1 METEGV
7 GVKQE
12 EQWLMG
18 GETMAELKE
27 EAASYSS
34 LWKLGRE
41 PGFECWTACVC
52 MDEGERQC
60 VCALICV
67 LHVSV
72 RVLQPS
78 LQFKHSLGCHYGLI
92 TMSVWLMVRGRALIV
107 LSLKYS
113 TLETTLPTIL
123 PPALAFCHGHL
134 WRQRPPRWMW
144 RLHRQLAFVLH
155 PAGSLK
161 GESWVKGWRLEVK
174 DPRRPPRSSPW
185 WWSQT
190 IHWWSFTSSPSVY
203 LLCSAFEI

>member
-1 METEGV
+1 
-7 GVKQE
+7 
-12 EQWLMG
+12 MG
-18 GETMAELKE
+18 GGTMAELKE

-34 LWKLGRE
+34 LWKLGRK

-52 MDEGERQC
+52 MNEGERQC

-92 TMSVWLMVRGRALIV
+92 TVSVWLMARGPALIV
-107 LSLKYS
+107 LSLNYS
-113 TLETTLPTIL
+113 TLETTLPTIP

-134 WRQRPPRWMW
+134 WRQRPLCWMW

-161 GESWVKGWRLEVK
+161 GKSWVKGWRLEVK
-174 DPRRPPRSSPW
+174 DPPRPPEAAHGDDPDDPSHPPPVFISSV
-185 WWSQT
+185 QHLKFKKAT
-190 IHWWSFTSSPSVY
+190 LEKDTSLGYV
-203 LLCSAFEI
+203 I